1 MSKVQVIN
9 EFWQFIKYNKKF
21 WMMPIILVLVV
32 VGILLFLAT
41 TSAMAPFIYS
51 LF

>member
-1 MSKVQVIN
+1 MSKLQVVS

-21 WMMPIILVLVV
+21 WMTPIILVLVV
-32 VGILLFLAT
+32 VGFLLFLASS
-41 TSAMAPFIYS
+41 SAMAPFIYS